1 MNLGLTS
8 GDATGALALAK
19 QSTRTERNPAALEL
33 VLEAHCQLKQKK
45 SAKILLDRTIKML
58 SKNGLKES
66 TRFYQHIKYKKILA
80 LAHLRLDLLP
90 KLGSKSNFWV
100 KAKDVLKKEQSRQ
113 QPKQLLLR

>member
-45 SAKILLDRTIKML
+45 SAK
-58 SKNGLKES
+58 N
-66 TRFYQHIKYKKILA
+66 
-80 LAHLRLDLLP
+80 
-90 KLGSKSNFWV
+90 
-100 KAKDVLKKEQSRQ
+100 
-113 QPKQLLLR
+113 LLRHIPEKTRPALIADCAARRVTRQR